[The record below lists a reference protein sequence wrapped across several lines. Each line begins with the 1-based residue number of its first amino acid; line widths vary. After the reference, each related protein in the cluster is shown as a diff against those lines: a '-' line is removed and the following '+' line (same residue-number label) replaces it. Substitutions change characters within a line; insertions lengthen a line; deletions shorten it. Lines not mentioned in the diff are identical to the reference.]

1 MESLEE
7 SIFKKSKRVVL
18 KIGSAIIIGN
28 NSNLINEKLLRGIV
42 NEINKLHKMEKEVL
56 LVSSGAL
63 ALGKKNLKLINNLKL
78 TEKQAAASIGQVLLI
93 NAWRK
98 AFSKMKMNCGQ
109 ILLTHMDAENR
120 GSAINARNTIES
132 LIKYKTIPI
141 INEND
146 TVATKELRY
155 GDNDQLAARVAQI
168 TSSDLLILL
177 SDIDGLY
184 TKNPKKNKDAQLI
197 RYVKKITKSIEKVSE
212 NTSSNVSVGGMETKI
227 KAAKI
232 ALASGCNMII
242 TKGNKENPI
251 TSIIKKSKMTLFL
264 SSTNPKTARKKWIA
278 SQINI
283 KGNIKIDLGA
293 EKALKK
299 GASLLPAG
307 IVSIKGIFEKGDI
320 IRVTN
325 INNKTICVGIS
336 AYPSKDTRK
345 IVGVKSSEIENLL
358 GYHSKDVIIH
368 RDDMVI
374 KK

>member
-132 LIKYKTIPI
+132 LIKYK
-141 INEND
+141 
-146 TVATKELRY
+146 
-155 GDNDQLAARVAQI
+155 
-168 TSSDLLILL
+168 LL
-177 SDIDGLY
+177 
-184 TKNPKKNKDAQLI
+184 
-197 RYVKKITKSIEKVSE
+197 
-212 NTSSNVSVGGMETKI
+212 
-227 KAAKI
+227 
-232 ALASGCNMII
+232 
-242 TKGNKENPI
+242 
-251 TSIIKKSKMTLFL
+251 
-264 SSTNPKTARKKWIA
+264 
-278 SQINI
+278 
-283 KGNIKIDLGA
+283 
-293 EKALKK
+293 
-299 GASLLPAG
+299 
-307 IVSIKGIFEKGDI
+307 
-320 IRVTN
+320 
-325 INNKTICVGIS
+325 
-336 AYPSKDTRK
+336 
-345 IVGVKSSEIENLL
+345 
-358 GYHSKDVIIH
+358 
-368 RDDMVI
+368 
-374 KK
+374 